1 MAKVKLVQGD
11 ADQSLNLNISEF
23 PSGQKVSLTGGS
35 VAFKFRAVGTT
46 NTLFTKS
53 AQIGAGAGSG
63 DCTVVLSSADMSNLV
78 AGDYEAE
85 VEVTQQS
92 GARQTVFD
100 PIEFRV
106 REDFA

>member
-1 MAKVKLVQGD
+1 MAKIKIVQGD
-11 ADQSLNLNISEF
+11 ADQTLTLNISEF
-23 PSGQKVSLTGGS
+23 PSGNKINLTGGS

-46 NTLFTKS
+46 NTLFTLS
-53 AQIGAGAGSG
+53 ATIGTSASSGA
-63 DCTVVLSSADMSNLV
+63 CTVLLTGANLSNLT

>member
-1 MAKVKLVQGD
+1 M
-11 ADQSLNLNISEF
+11 
-23 PSGQKVSLTGGS
+23 SLTGGS